1 MLSIPFQIS
10 KKRLGKNDD
19 NAKKKNWR
27 PTPPHVDVD
36 VETRQQRKK
45 TKKNKPAPPPLKKK
59 IGRKGRE
66 GGVGYR
72 RRISKRRWAPASD
85 YLDGTCVNV
94 DGLHFPH
101 DHPGLKPNKKSKK
114 KQRDQNHETR
124 LTLVFFI
131 LFDATAYKSVLL
143 SVKLF

>member
-45 TKKNKPAPPPLKKK
+45 TKKISQPPPAQKKNRK
-59 IGRKGRE
+59 KRKRRRGRLPTPDIKATLGA
-66 GGVGYR
+66 GVG
-72 RRISKRRWAPASD
+72 
-85 YLDGTCVNV
+85 
-94 DGLHFPH
+94 
-101 DHPGLKPNKKSKK
+101 
-114 KQRDQNHETR
+114 
-124 LTLVFFI
+124 
-131 LFDATAYKSVLL
+131 L
-143 SVKLF
+143 S

>member
-19 NAKKKNWR
+19 NAKKKKTGDR
-27 PTPPHVDVD
+27 RHHTSTSTSKHVNK
-36 VETRQQRKK
+36 EKK
-45 TKKNKPAPPPLKKK
+45 QKKNKPAPPPLKKK

-131 LFDATAYKSVLL
+131 LFDATAYRSVRRP
-143 SVKLF
+143 